1 VLIKEFEAASLG
13 FVLSFSKYKTK
24 DRLMGI
30 FLYFSV
36 SLDFI
41 HNTATHASCNN
52 LSDVINITVN

>member
-1 VLIKEFEAASLG
+1 
-13 FVLSFSKYKTK
+13 
-24 DRLMGI
+24 MGI